1 MGHLKHVKT
10 VAQLKQM
17 DAVQLLPE
25 LSLPLSKLPPVDM
38 LTSAALIPVVQA
50 GETCTAVIE
59 QIAALIPA
67 GKDGAPGEVG
77 PQGPQGEKGDKGDV
91 GPAGPAGKDG
101 ADGSPGEKGEK
112 GDAGER
118 GPQGEKGDLSGLT
131 RAVDTVSWLF
141 ECSDDK
147 AAALASGHFGA
158 GVYWKSTYTL
168 RKADAG
174 NVNIPIQV
182 RAKEMP
188 CLEDGTLVPHQVF
201 VGDVKSKNNATPT
214 VEVWLVCS
222 SMPTHTI
229 KLTDGTITKM
239 QRGNDPGVSYGLPEY
254 PIAPEGESTISPAG
268 TITYFY

>member
-1 MGHLKHVKT
+1 
-10 VAQLKQM
+10 
-17 DAVQLLPE
+17 
-25 LSLPLSKLPPVDM
+25 
-38 LTSAALIPVVQA
+38 
-50 GETCTAVIE
+50 VIE
-59 QIAALIPA
+59 QIAAIIPA

-77 PQGPQGEKGDKGDV
+77 PQGLQGEKGDKGDV
-91 GPAGPAGKDG
+91 GPAGSAGKDG
-101 ADGSPGEKGEK
+101 TDGSPGDKGEK

-174 NVNIPIQV
+174 IVNIPVQV
-182 RAKEMP
+182 RAKNMP
-188 CLEDGTLVPHQVF
+188 CLEDGSLVPHQVF

-229 KLTDGTITKM
+229 KLTEGTITKM
-239 QRGNDPGVSYGLPEY
+239 QRGNDPGVNYGLPEY
-254 PIAPEGESTISPAG
+254 PIAPEGEPTISPAG